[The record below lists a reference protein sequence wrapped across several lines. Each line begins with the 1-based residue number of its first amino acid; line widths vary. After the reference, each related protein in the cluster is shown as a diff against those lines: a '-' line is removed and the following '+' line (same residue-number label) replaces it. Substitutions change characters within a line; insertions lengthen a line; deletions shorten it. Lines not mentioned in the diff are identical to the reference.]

1 MFFFYFFFQ
10 KFFLPSFSPFRA
22 QAKSNFENVHFYVYF
37 GNSTQITLLNCRRFS
52 SHRYGRNVTSKNFQ
66 HKNNSFFSGLQKL
79 REKDNTSGEGI
90 WVENPKCRGLSYKI
104 SSKGAFR
111 LPFSSDQTRFCP
123 ESDSWPRQ
131 SASKKFWLGEFFS
144 DLFFSAH
151 KKKFYGIHHS
161 AKCASHDQ
169 NFCFPQS
176 LESI

>member
-37 GNSTQITLLNCRRFS
+37 GSSTQITLLSCPRFS
-52 SHRYGRNVTSKNFQ
+52 SQRYGRNITSKNFQ
-66 HKNNSFFSGLQKL
+66 HKNYSFFSGLQKL
-79 REKDNTSGEGI
+79 REEDNRSGEGI
-90 WVENPKCRGLSYKI
+90 WVENPKYRGLSYKI

-131 SASKKFWLGEFFS
+131 SASKNFWLGEFFS
-144 DLFFSAH
+144 DFFFLH
-151 KKKFYGIHHS
+151 TQKKFYGIHHS

-169 NFCFPQS
+169 NFCFPQT